1 MKKINYIKIFLGLIL
16 IVSFSACKNEMR
28 MPEMS
33 LTALPKITKE
43 PNSDVLIEGGVLY
56 AKFKVDMF
64 YTDLPKESK
73 LVVVMNQDYANPK
86 VIKSITTFPSVE
98 NLTDVQL
105 KTLFGI
111 SQINAGDQFDIGLDI
126 LMNDDKWYPAF
137 GENGPNYGSG
147 VLNLPNSS
155 PVISY
160 RAVCKFAIDEY
171 VGTASITD
179 PFWYEGTYAA
189 AIEKVDATNLKI
201 KKFAEFAGDVTLTIN
216 PDHTVTVPK
225 QVYDTNLA
233 AWGLAKYT
241 NPAVAGSG
249 TLDAC
254 TKTIKLTLA
263 YTVDQ
268 GGFGNGNLTIKF

>member
-16 IVSFSACKNEMR
+16 IVSFSACKNELR
-28 MPEMS
+28 MPEIS
-33 LTALPKITKE
+33 KTALPKITKE
-43 PNSDVLIEGGVLY
+43 PNSAVLIEGGVLY
-56 AKFKVDMF
+56 AKFKVDML

-86 VIKSITTFPSVE
+86 VIKSITSFPSVE

-111 SQINAGDQFDIGLDI
+111 SQINAGDQFEIGLDI

-160 RAVCKFAIDEY
+160 RAVCKFVIDEY

-179 PFWYEGTYAA
+179 PDWYGGTYTA
-189 AIEKVDATNLKI
+189 AIEKVDATHLKI
-201 KKFAEFAGDVTLTIN
+201 KNFAEFAGDVTLTIN

-225 QVYDTNLA
+225 QIYDTNLA
-233 AWGLAKYT
+233 AWGMAKYT

-254 TKTIKLTLA
+254 TKTIKLTL
-263 YTVDQ
+263 TPSVDQ
-268 GGFGNGNLTIKF
+268 GGWDPFKLTIKF